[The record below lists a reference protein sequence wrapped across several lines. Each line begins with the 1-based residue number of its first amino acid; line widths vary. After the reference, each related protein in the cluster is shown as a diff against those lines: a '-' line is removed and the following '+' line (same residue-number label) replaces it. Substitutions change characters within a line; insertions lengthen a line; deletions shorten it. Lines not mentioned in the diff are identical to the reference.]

1 MTFRSPIPSQRTPT
15 PLRLLLLAAVL
26 GAVGCTHPWM
36 TVLYGMRAERIETE
50 LLMEDEDMNARAPK
64 NIAPSESNRWVVFL
78 YTPQE
83 DEDAHQ
89 AFQSLDADC
98 FLTELD
104 RPGGPRHAAICALER
119 IPAIPDEEED

>member
-1 MTFRSPIPSQRTPT
+1 MTFRRHAPAQRVPA
-15 PLRLLLLAAVL
+15 PLRLFLFAAVL
-26 GAVGCTHPWM
+26 GSAACTHPWM

-83 DEDAHQ
+83 DEAAHR

-104 RPGGPRHAAICALER
+104 RPGGSRHAAICALER